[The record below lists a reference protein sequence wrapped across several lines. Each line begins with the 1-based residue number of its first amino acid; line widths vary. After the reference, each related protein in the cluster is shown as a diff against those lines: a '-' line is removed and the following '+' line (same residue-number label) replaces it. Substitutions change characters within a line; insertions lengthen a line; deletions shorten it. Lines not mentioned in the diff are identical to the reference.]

1 LPGATAARTGRTALC
16 SVLAP
21 CIRWSARSVIVFGIR
36 LWRAARK
43 VGKKPTL
50 AYIVFGLGLVLLV
63 ANVISAAT
71 D

>member
-1 LPGATAARTGRTALC
+1 
-16 SVLAP
+16 
-21 CIRWSARSVIVFGIR
+21 VIVFGIR